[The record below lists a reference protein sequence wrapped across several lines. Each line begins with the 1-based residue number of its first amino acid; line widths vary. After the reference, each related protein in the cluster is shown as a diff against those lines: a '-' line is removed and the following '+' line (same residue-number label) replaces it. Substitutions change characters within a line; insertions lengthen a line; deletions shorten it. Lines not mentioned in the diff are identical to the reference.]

1 MSEPAPAA
9 RSQPEREAGATPT
22 GDWTVER
29 LLTWTREYFG
39 RQELES
45 PRLWAEILL
54 APALGR
60 NHLRMFPGYGPVPAA
75 PLLDRFRAMVREAA
89 AGKPISYL
97 TGTKDFFSLTFE
109 VTPDVLV
116 PRPETEVLVER
127 AIDLVRKRL
136 MPGRD
141 PAAPPLEILDLCTGS
156 GCIAVALARHLGAA
170 RLLASDSSEPALGV
184 ARRNAAR
191 HGLSER
197 IEFRRGDLFECW
209 EGQAFDVIVSNPPY
223 VGADEPASLPIT
235 VRDFEPHVALFAG
248 PDGLAILRRSAEQAA
263 GFLRPGGRLLLEVG
277 YRQAEAVRQL
287 LEDCGWD
294 DIVTFRDHSQHERVI
309 QAGRA

>member
-1 MSEPAPAA
+1 MSEQAPAA

-39 RQELES
+39 RQKLES
-45 PRLWAEILL
+45 PRLCAEILL
-54 APALGR
+54 AHALGCQR
-60 NHLRMFPGYGPVPAA
+60 LQLYTRYDAVPAA
-75 PLLDRFRAMVREAA
+75 PLLDRFRTMVREAA

-136 MPGRD
+136 THGRD
-141 PAAPPLEILDLCTGS
+141 PA
-156 GCIAVALARHLGAA
+156 
-170 RLLASDSSEPALGV
+170 
-184 ARRNAAR
+184 
-191 HGLSER
+191 
-197 IEFRRGDLFECW
+197 
-209 EGQAFDVIVSNPPY
+209 
-223 VGADEPASLPIT
+223 
-235 VRDFEPHVALFAG
+235 AG
-248 PDGLAILRRSAEQAA
+248 PDGLAILRRIAEQAA

-277 YRQAEAVRQL
+277 YRQAGAVRRL

-294 DIVTFRDHSQHERVI
+294 DIVIFKDHSQHERVI
-309 QAGRA
+309 QAGREGRTTTGE